1 MTSFD
6 PYIAAERAR
15 EAYRK
20 TIAQFE
26 PVAVDAEVPKSVS
39 SLDEKTDTET
49 RDFCERS
56 KNVFDG
62 GLNSVKGVGQPIADQ
77 PPKGGVNHE

>member
-6 PYIAAERAR
+6 PFIAAERAR

-26 PVAVDAEVPKSVS
+26 PVAVDAPVPESAS
-39 SLDEKTDTET
+39 SLAQKSDTER

-56 KNVFDG
+56 KNVF
-62 GLNSVKGVGQPIADQ
+62 N
-77 PPKGGVNHE
+77 